1 MNPQEAEYLEAK
13 IREGGDA
20 ELLNEVRPIRQG
32 SQVSNLNSNFNSN
45 QNSVRGSPVK
55 SGDPRLNNNPSNQ
68 SLLSGGG
75 QGQLDQNSSKNQSF
89 GGQSLNASVNLN
101 ASLNQG
107 SQGVI
112 ILE

>member
-75 QGQLDQNSSKNQSF
+75 QGQLDQNSSRKQRDRK
-89 GGQSLNASVNLN
+89 SV
-101 ASLNQG
+101 
-107 SQGVI
+107 V
-112 ILE
+112 